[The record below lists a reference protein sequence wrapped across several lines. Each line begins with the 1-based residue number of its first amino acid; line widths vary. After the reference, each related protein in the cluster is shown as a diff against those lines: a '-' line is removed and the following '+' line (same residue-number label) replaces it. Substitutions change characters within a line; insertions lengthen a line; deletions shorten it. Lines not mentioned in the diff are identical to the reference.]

1 MLMTIEHRA
10 DLRHRMV
17 EINTD
22 APQAE
27 SHERTLLT
35 ESFEFLWCSIANRLA
50 EALVPRGRQVNRGI
64 QETLRGIKQAAET
77 RA

>member
-35 ESFEFLWCSIANRLA
+35 ESFEFL
-50 EALVPRGRQVNRGI
+50 
-64 QETLRGIKQAAET
+64 
-77 RA
+77 